1 MTSLP
6 DQRKA
11 GGPAN
16 RANAA
21 VSLRV
26 AGATYGEIAETL
38 GYQGAAAARDAVE
51 TSLSAKSSETDR
63 ESLRRTE
70 GARLDRLLRGVWRKA
85 TDDTHPEHLAA
96 VGKALAII
104 DRHSRLFGADAPQE
118 IIHYVP
124 TQEQIDAWVAQ
135 ISAEHLPNVT
145 EADIFQLE
153 PVETTDTE

>member
-1 MTSLP
+1 MTALP
-6 DQRKA
+6 EQRKK

-38 GYQGAAAARDAVE
+38 GYANASAARDAVE
-51 TSLSAKSSETDR
+51 TSLAAKTSESDR
-63 ESLRRTE
+63 ESIRRTE

-104 DRHSRLFGADAPQE
+104 DRHARLFGADAPQE
-118 IIHYVP
+118 VVHYMP
-124 TQEQIDAWVAQ
+124 TQEQIDTWVEQ
-135 ISAEHLPNVT
+135 IAAEHLPQVV
-145 EADIFQLE
+145 EAE
-153 PVETTDTE
+153 VVEVDE